1 MDKEESHIETA
12 SHNLEALLQLAA
24 VSGQE
29 AGKHFVVEASWLKIS
44 SKECFHVYLF
54 QSRIRFLLLLTQI
67 STNLWHKT
75 PPIYCFTVLRLEVDA

>member
-1 MDKEESHIETA
+1 
-12 SHNLEALLQLAA
+12 
-24 VSGQE
+24 
-29 AGKHFVVEASWLKIS
+29 VVEASWLKIS